1 MYTSNNT
8 HLYIQVHG
16 SKNASHLFGFEEDG
30 AKDANEKEVA
40 SDYLTPYLPVG
51 SVSTEDKNVVVS
63 SEIAKQAYELCL
75 KALKERLVE
84 RANIIQRR
92 LEKENEALAKRQAA
106 FQRSRDTTQG
116 ADEEYEKFCVDA
128 MFRIQILEQ
137 RLQKHED
144 TAMSKYEALI
154 KRLQEDSRLASMRDG
169 GSGGVEGGRS
179 GIEGGGNSDGVG
191 EAAVI
196 ED

>member
-1 MYTSNNT
+1 MPERECVSVPRT
-8 HLYIQVHG
+8 IQ
-16 SKNASHLFGFEEDG
+16 
-30 AKDANEKEVA
+30 
-40 SDYLTPYLPVG
+40 G
-51 SVSTEDKNVVVS
+51 SVLLQKIAVS
-63 SEIAKQAYELCL
+63 DS
-75 KALKERLVE
+75 
-84 RANIIQRR
+84 
-92 LEKENEALAKRQAA
+92 
-106 FQRSRDTTQG
+106 
-116 ADEEYEKFCVDA
+116 
-128 MFRIQILEQ
+128 